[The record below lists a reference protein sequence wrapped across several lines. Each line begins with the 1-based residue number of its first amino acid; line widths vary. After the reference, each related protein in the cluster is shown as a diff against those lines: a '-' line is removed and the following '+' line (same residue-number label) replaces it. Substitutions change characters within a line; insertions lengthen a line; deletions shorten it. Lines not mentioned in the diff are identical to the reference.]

1 MTAPMTMNRVIH
13 GAVRRDLAR
22 LDAALAAF
30 PDGDGERARGLN
42 RAFAN
47 LRTQLTHHHEG
58 EDAHVWPMLAG
69 VGVDGGLLEI
79 MESEHASMSA
89 ALAETDA
96 AMATFAASAS
106 AADAAAARES
116 LLRTRAVVEQHLDH
130 EESDLEPQLQKH
142 LESPEWKA
150 VEKKLRAGSPA
161 EAGSFFAWL
170 TDGMDNAE
178 RSYLRSTVPAPVV
191 FLLSRVLGR
200 RYTKEVAPVW
210 RAS

>member
-1 MTAPMTMNRVIH
+1 MTMNRVIH

-22 LDAALAAF
+22 LDAALLAF
-30 PDGDGERARGLN
+30 PDGDADRAQGLA

-47 LRTQLTHHHEG
+47 LHTQLTHHHEG

-69 VGVDGGLLEI
+69 VGVDSGLLET
-79 MESEHASMSA
+79 MESEHEAMSA

-96 AMATFAASAS
+96 AMGTFARNAS

-116 LLRTRAVVEQHLDH
+116 LLRTRAVVDQHLDH

-142 LESPEWKA
+142 LDSPEWKA

-161 EAGSFFAWL
+161 EAGAFFAWL
-170 TDGMDNAE
+170 TDGMDNPE
-178 RSYLRSTVPAPVV
+178 RSYLRSAVPAPVV
-191 FLLSRVLGR
+191 FLLTRVLGR
-200 RYTKEVAPVW
+200 SYNKEVAPVW
-210 RAS
+210 RTA